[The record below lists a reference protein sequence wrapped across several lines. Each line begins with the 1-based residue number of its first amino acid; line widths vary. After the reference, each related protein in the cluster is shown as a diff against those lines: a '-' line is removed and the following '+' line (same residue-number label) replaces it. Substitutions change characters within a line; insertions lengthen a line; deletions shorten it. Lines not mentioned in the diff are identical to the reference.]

1 MPERLIDRLHRY
13 LNYKGLSAY
22 AFEKSCG
29 LSNGYLGKQTKGKGT
44 IGSDILEK
52 IYCQYLDLSLIWLI
66 TGEGKMIEEHS
77 KFELQED
84 AAQYVTKDDLVK
96 ELNKRIQLLEEAVED
111 KKRIIE
117 LMNQRKEEKE

>member
-52 IYCQYLDLSLIWLI
+52 IYYQYLDLSLIWLI